1 MKDAQSQ
8 PLVGPSHPANSTYP
22 PSPCF
27 KFEIVPG
34 CVERVTR
41 NESSWKLEERLK
53 YLAFMDY
60 YCLLVEKM

>member
-1 MKDAQSQ
+1 MKDAQTQ
-8 PLVGPSHPANSTYP
+8 PLVGPSHPTDSTYL

-27 KFEIVPG
+27 KFEKVPG
-34 CVERVTR
+34 CIGRVTR